1 MAICKRN
8 IHWSWRQG
16 RYHSIKSFRYFF
28 FIQRFPLTW
37 PCRIFSW
44 SYRATHSDWGWSSST
59 ISFVI
64 HLYDDTPNDVHTT
77 GILKKL
83 KHVFKC
89 WKTWQTTSEIKNR
102 ISLPGVNYLESDPLG
117 ILEIAIWSPDL
128 VQPFW
133 VENLYCKIMN
143 NHKMCS
149 LATLPTSTLY
159 HMIKLHIVHGTN
171 QCNVP

>member
-1 MAICKRN
+1 MN
-8 IHWSWRQG
+8 
-16 RYHSIKSFRYFF
+16 
-28 FIQRFPLTW
+28 TE
-37 PCRIFSW
+37 IFLPVV
-44 SYRATHSDWGWSSST
+44 SD
-59 ISFVI
+59 
-64 HLYDDTPNDVHTT
+64 
-77 GILKKL
+77 LK
-83 KHVFKC
+83 
-89 WKTWQTTSEIKNR
+89 
-102 ISLPGVNYLESDPLG
+102 SDPLG

-133 VENLYCKIMN
+133 VKNLYCKIMN